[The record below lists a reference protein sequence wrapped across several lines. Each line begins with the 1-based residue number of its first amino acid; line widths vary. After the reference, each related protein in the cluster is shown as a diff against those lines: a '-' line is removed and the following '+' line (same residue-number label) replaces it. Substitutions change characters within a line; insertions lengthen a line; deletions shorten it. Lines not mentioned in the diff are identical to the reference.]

1 VEEMLV
7 CLSVAQWWD
16 EAVSLVITGIAIFN
30 VAMVITVVLSGVMR
44 VRILFVIGVINSAV

>member
-7 CLSVAQWWD
+7 CLSVAQWWG